1 MKQLHYGFKFNNNRY
16 SITKGLYYVLCPIFE
31 NVQKAVISHK
41 ITLDQLRKMHF
52 DYLVTYTDKYT
63 KPSHIMFVFKNGKLD
78 TGFDTV
84 AYIQRDHSP
93 KLYLGIDQTEIAQ
106 RYPYTDSCNRANAI
120 HVLNEIIN
128 AERKHNT
135 IQISK
140 ISRALD
146 NYRDHLLN
154 WMKQIQKDLEKS
166 NSKPKLPKLVSALSL
181 APAMLTLKSRVP
193 NIASFTQNEP
203 FCTIYELCGRGFNL
217 LLSYRPDKSRLLD
230 ANIQIN
236 LPLDFDADQLADV
249 IYALDNLQNQNR
261 KFIKDEFPELKED
274 N

>member
-31 NVQKAVISHK
+31 NVQKAVISRK

-52 DYLVTYTDKYT
+52 DYRVTYTDKYT
-63 KPSHIMFVFKNGKLD
+63 KPSRVIFVFKNDELD
-78 TGFDTV
+78 MEFDTI
-84 AYIQRDHSP
+84 AYIQNSNSP
-93 KLYLGIDQTEIAQ
+93 KLYLGIDQTEITQ
-106 RYPYTDSCNRANAI
+106 RYPYTDSCDRANAI

-128 AERKHNT
+128 AEHKHNT

-181 APAMLTLKSRVP
+181 APAMLTLKSRIP
-193 NIASFTQNEP
+193 NITLFTQSEP
-203 FCTIYELCGRGFNL
+203 FCAIYELCGRGFSL
-217 LLSYRPDKSRLLD
+217 LLAYRPDKSKLLD
-230 ANIQIN
+230 TNIQIN
-236 LPLDFDADQLADV
+236 LPLDFDTNQLADV
-249 IYALDNLQNQNR
+249 IDALDNLQNQNN
-261 KFIKDEFPELKED
+261 KFIKDKFPELKGD